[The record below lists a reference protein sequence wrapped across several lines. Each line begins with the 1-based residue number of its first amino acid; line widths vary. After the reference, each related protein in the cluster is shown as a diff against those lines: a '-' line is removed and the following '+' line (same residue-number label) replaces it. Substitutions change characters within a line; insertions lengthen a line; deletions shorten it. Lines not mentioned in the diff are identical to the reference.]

1 MDNQFFLRKDDF
13 LKKRNLKK
21 KTLSSALTDVPPNM
35 EVFEK
40 SCKK

>member
-1 MDNQFFLRKDDF
+1 MGGGKAQANDIVGWR
-13 LKKRNLKK
+13 
-21 KTLSSALTDVPPNM
+21 TATDVPPNM